1 MSVWDDDDN
10 AHACVG
16 SDAEAWDLGSIAAA
30 VAIALSTAR
39 RLAIINVEQ
48 RRRLGVIL
56 RETLGC
62 ARLNETL

>member
-1 MSVWDDDDN
+1 MMTTDN

-16 SDAEAWDLGSIAAA
+16 SDAEAWDLGSIVAA

-39 RLAIINVEQ
+39 RLAINGEQ

-62 ARLNETL
+62 ARLNEKL